1 MHRKA
6 IFFLAGI
13 FLVLALVVPPIILVL
28 QSDNDL
34 DNYIISQNPNGL
46 KQTATLQYLHLM
58 KCGKTMAPHLF
69 LLQ

>member
-46 KQTATLQYLHLM
+46 KQTATLQYLRRM
-58 KCGKTMAPHLF
+58 KYRKIMEQHLF

>member
-13 FLVLALVVPPIILVL
+13 FLIVALVVPLEILVL

-46 KQTATLQYLHLM
+46 KQTATLQYLRRM
-58 KCGKTMAPHLF
+58 KYRKIMEQHLF